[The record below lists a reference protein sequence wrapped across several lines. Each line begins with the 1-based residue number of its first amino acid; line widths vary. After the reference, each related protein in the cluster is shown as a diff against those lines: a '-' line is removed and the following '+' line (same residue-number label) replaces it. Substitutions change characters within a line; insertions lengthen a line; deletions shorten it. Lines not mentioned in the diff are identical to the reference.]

1 MCRIFGVFGSE
12 DINEACLLGSAQSMV
27 HGGPDRQSYEFGPR
41 WALGNDRLAIQGVAG
56 GDQPFA
62 HPAGVHA
69 VFNGEIY
76 NHRELREELRQHG
89 HNFADDCDGNVL
101 IPMFLRYGP
110 DFVRRLDG
118 MFAVAIVDMRERPSM
133 HLFSDP
139 AAVKSLYYHWDN
151 AQKVLSF
158 ASEVEGL
165 AKLTQAPLAVERQ
178 AAYDFLSLRA
188 ICGEQTIFSGVGTLG
203 PSRHLHCKLDGQ
215 PEVATYQSL
224 IIAPAPDPSLQV
236 AGQQFQSLL
245 DHEVDQM
252 MRADVPVCVVTSG
265 GLDSTLLS
273 GLAVRHS
280 GSLHSFHVCYK
291 GDWPH
296 DERRFAQ
303 EAADHFGTKHHDIVV
318 DPDDFPALILKMTA
332 HIGQPNTAPHSL
344 SSYCLFQG
352 ISDAG
357 FKVAI
362 TGEGADELFAGY
374 ERFSAALAPGDD
386 WIEGYLDKFGP
397 FPGVLRDE
405 VVAADIR
412 ANANAGGS
420 KIKEF
425 AARILRTKPGSER
438 LDALL
443 ALDQWERFP
452 FYILRRADHLSMAH
466 AVEMRVPFCQPRIMD
481 FARQTPS
488 EHRIS
493 EGKSKRVVYEAARGI
508 IPQSI
513 LDRKKQPFTLP
524 ITAMIR
530 ADSKLF
536 EFMHSVFSDR
546 RFRERGF
553 FDADKVLGYCK
564 LQAISPRDD
573 VANMLWSAM
582 SFELWH
588 RHIDAINLKVDP
600 RRTLLPNP
608 IGLQKKL

>member
-27 HGGPDRQSYEFGPR
+27 HGGPDRQSYEVGSR

-76 NHRELREELRQHG
+76 NHRELREDLRQQG
-89 HNFADDCDGNVL
+89 FTFSDDCDGNVL
-101 IPMFLRYGP
+101 IPMFLRFGP
-110 DFVRRLDG
+110 EFVRRLDG
-118 MFAVAIVDMRERPSM
+118 MFAVAIVDMRERPAV
-133 HLFSDP
+133 HLFTDP
-139 AAVKSLYYHWDN
+139 AAVKSLYYRWDD
-151 AQKVLSF
+151 AEKVLCF
-158 ASEVEGL
+158 ASEIEGL

-178 AAYDFLSLRA
+178 AAYDYLSLRA
-188 ICGEQTIFSGVGTLG
+188 ICGEQTIFGGVSTLG

-215 PEVATYQSL
+215 PELATYQSV
-224 IIAPAPDPSLQV
+224 ITAPPPDPSLQV
-236 AGQQFQSLL
+236 AGQQLQNLL
-245 DHEVDQM
+245 NHEVDQM
-252 MRADVPVCVVTSG
+252 MQADVPVCVVTSG

-273 GLAVRHS
+273 GLAGRYS

-303 EAADHFGTKHHDIVV
+303 EAADYFGTKHHDIVV
-318 DPDDFPALILKMTA
+318 DPDDFPDLILRTAA

-352 ISDAG
+352 IAEAG

-374 ERFSAALAPGDD
+374 ERFSAALAPDD
-386 WIEGYLDKFGP
+386 NWIGGYLDKFGP

-412 ANANAGGS
+412 ANAETGGS
-420 KIKEF
+420 KIREF
-425 AARILRTKPGSER
+425 TARILRTKPGRER
-438 LDALL
+438 LDALQ

-536 EFMHSVFSDR
+536 EFMQCVFSDR

-553 FDADKVLGYCK
+553 FDAAKVLGYCK
-564 LQAISPRDD
+564 LQAETPRDD
-573 VANMLWSAM
+573 VANMLWSVM

-588 RHIDAINLKVDP
+588 RHIDAVNLTVDP
-600 RRTLLPNP
+600 RRSLLPQP
-608 IGLQKKL
+608 IVHRKKL